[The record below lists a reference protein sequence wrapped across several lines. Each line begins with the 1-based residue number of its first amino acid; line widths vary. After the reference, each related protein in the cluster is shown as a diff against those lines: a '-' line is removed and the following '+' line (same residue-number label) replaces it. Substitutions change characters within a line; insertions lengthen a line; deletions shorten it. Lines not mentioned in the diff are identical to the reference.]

1 MLTSA
6 RLKRAV
12 RGKFWAAP
20 ALIASVFF
28 WSASFTWSKLALQ
41 EVNPWSLAFWRWLI
55 AALFFAAY
63 LPLSGQGPQVRLAL
77 RRDGGRLL
85 LLSLLGVS
93 LLYGLQN
100 IGLTRTSAIHSSLIM
115 NAIGLFTALLGVFWL
130 GERLSGRGWLGL
142 ALAFGGVILIVWQ
155 GAAPAAGVSTLAGD
169 LITLAAALCAA
180 LYSIYGKPLVGR
192 TPPAVMTGLV
202 AGFGALCLLP
212 VAAWQGLT
220 IPAQPGTWLLLLAL
234 GIGSSALAN
243 LAWWQI
249 LARMDAS
256 RAGIF
261 LFLIPVIASLI
272 AVITLGESLGGQT
285 LAGAVFVL
293 GGLYLAR

>member
-1 MLTSA
+1 MP
-6 RLKRAV
+6 RKP
-12 RGKFWAAP
+12 WAAL
-20 ALIASVFF
+20 AVVASVFF

-41 EVNPWSLAFWRWLI
+41 EVNAWGLAFWRWLL
-55 AALFFAAY
+55 AALFFAVY
-63 LPLSGQGPQVRLAL
+63 LPLTGQGPPVRQALRQDGWRLA
-77 RRDGGRLL
+77 

-115 NAIGLFTALLGVFWL
+115 NAIGLFTALLGVLWL
-130 GERLSGRGWLGL
+130 GERLGRRGWLGL
-142 ALAFGGVILIVWQ
+142 ALAFSGVVIIVWQ
-155 GAAPAAGVSTLAGD
+155 GAASTAGVSTLAGD
-169 LITLAAALCAA
+169 LITLTAALCAA

-192 TPPAVMTGLV
+192 TPPAVLTGLV
-202 AGFGALCLLP
+202 AGFGALFLLP

-220 IPAQPGTWLLLLAL
+220 VPAQPTTWALLLAL

-243 LAWWQI
+243 LAWWQM

-256 RAGIF
+256 RAGLF

-272 AVITLGESLGGQT
+272 AVVTLGETLTWQT
-285 LAGAVFVL
+285 IGGAVFVL

>member
-1 MLTSA
+1 M
-6 RLKRAV
+6 

-63 LPLSGQGPQVRLAL
+63 LPLSGQGSQVRLAL

-115 NAIGLFTALLGVFWL
+115 NAIGLFTALLGVLWL
-130 GERLSGRGWLGL
+130 GERLGRRGWLGL
-142 ALAFGGVILIVWQ
+142 ALAFSGVVIIVWQ
-155 GAAPAAGVSTLAGD
+155 GAASTAGVSTLAGD
-169 LITLAAALCAA
+169 LITLTAALCAA
-180 LYSIYGKPLVGR
+180 LFSIYGKPLVGR
-192 TPPAVMTGLV
+192 TPPAVLTGLV
-202 AGFGALCLLP
+202 AGFGALFLLP

-220 IPAQPGTWLLLLAL
+220 VPAQPTTWALLLAL

-249 LARMDAS
+249 LARTDAS
-256 RAGIF
+256 RAGLF

-272 AVITLGESLGGQT
+272 AVVALGETLTWQT
-285 LAGAVFVL
+285 IGGAVFVL

>member
-1 MLTSA
+1 MS
-6 RLKRAV
+6 RRP
-12 RGKFWAAP
+12 WAAL
-20 ALIASVFF
+20 AVAASVFF

-41 EVNPWSLAFWRWLI
+41 EVSAWGLAFWRWLL
-55 AALFFAAY
+55 AALFFAVY
-63 LPLSGQGPQVRLAL
+63 LPLTGQGQPVRRALRQDGWRLA
-77 RRDGGRLL
+77 

-115 NAIGLFTALLGVFWL
+115 NAIGLFTALLGVLWL

-142 ALAFGGVILIVWQ
+142 ALAFSGVIIIVWH
-155 GAAPAAGVSTLAGD
+155 GAAPAVGSSTLTGD
-169 LITLAAALCAA
+169 LITLAAALCAS

-192 TPPAVMTGLV
+192 TPPAVLTGLV
-202 AGFGALCLLP
+202 AGFGALLLLP

-220 IPAQPGTWLLLLAL
+220 IPAQPRTWALLLAL

-256 RAGIF
+256 RAGLF

-272 AVITLGESLGGQT
+272 AVVALGETLTWQT
-285 LAGAVFVL
+285 IGGAVFVL